1 MRRRRGRSPS
11 AGTGK
16 DRGHAGP
23 QGPAPA
29 DTTPGCAASAG
40 EPEARIWIDGSCD
53 TRKKASGWGAV
64 VLLPDGTLRRAG
76 GECGAGLSSTDIE
89 IEAAMNALCM
99 VGEDVP
105 VRILTDCRALADAI
119 EGRIDGIALAGWDN
133 LRRRIVGR
141 TAPVKGRWARRN
153 SSRHMTAAHHLANA
167 ARLVGDVVGTH
178 EG

>member
-1 MRRRRGRSPS
+1 M
-11 AGTGK
+11 
-16 DRGHAGP
+16 
-23 QGPAPA
+23 
-29 DTTPGCAASAG
+29 
-40 EPEARIWIDGSCD
+40 
-53 TRKKASGWGAV
+53 
-64 VLLPDGTLRRAG
+64 LLPDGTLRRAG